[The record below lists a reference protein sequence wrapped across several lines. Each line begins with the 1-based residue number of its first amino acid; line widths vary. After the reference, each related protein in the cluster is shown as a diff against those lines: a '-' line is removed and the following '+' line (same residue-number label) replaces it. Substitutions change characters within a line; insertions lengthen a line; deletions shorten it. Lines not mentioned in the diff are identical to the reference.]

1 MSNLFDDQAF
11 KQSAAISLF
20 HGKDLTAWIWPGAAA
35 WTSPTRTS
43 RSSRRGD
50 HPSAT

>member
-20 HGKDLTAWIWPGAAA
+20 HGKDLILQRHLAQDGGVCP
-35 WTSPTRTS
+35 
-43 RSSRRGD
+43 RRR
-50 HPSAT
+50 